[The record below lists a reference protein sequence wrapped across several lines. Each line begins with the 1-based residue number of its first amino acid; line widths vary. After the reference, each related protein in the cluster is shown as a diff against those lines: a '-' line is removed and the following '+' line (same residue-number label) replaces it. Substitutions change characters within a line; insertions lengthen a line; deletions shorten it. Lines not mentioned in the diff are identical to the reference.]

1 MSIKSQE
8 CEPRL
13 LLVAVDVQD
22 CTTAMTF
29 DSYPKENGEHYSE
42 YGADH
47 ASKVIEYHRVTMNHV
62 LASMSTHQGYE
73 YPHEEVGRETR
84 YYWDGAYLS
93 NTTPL
98 REVLQY
104 HKDYWHK
111 VHGPD
116 RDASDLEV
124 CT

>member
-13 LLVAVDVQD
+13 LLLAVDVQD

-29 DSYPKENGEHYSE
+29 DSCPKENGEHYSE

-47 ASKVIEYHRVTMNHV
+47 AAKVIEYNGVTMNHV
-62 LASMSTHQGYE
+62 LASISTHHRNKCS
-73 YPHEEVGRETR
+73 HEDVRRETR
-84 YYWDGAYLS
+84 YFWDGAYLS

-98 REVLQY
+98 RKVLQY

-116 RDASDLEV
+116 RDASELEV